1 MAVTI
6 IAEVGSNWGGRLD
19 RALDYVEAAAMVG
32 ADVVKFQ
39 TIRVDQLY
47 ASGYEPKSA
56 IPELPDDW
64 HFALKARADKLGIEF
79 MSTPFYLDA
88 VDLLERVGVQ
98 RYKIASGDIT
108 YRPLLQAVA
117 QTGKPILLSTGACD
131 MDDVREAVNFLKD
144 CCSWN
149 KVTLLHCVTRY
160 PASVDEMALRSMQ
173 YLRDCFGCAVGLSD
187 HSLSNAVSIAAV
199 GVGASV
205 IEKHITFDR
214 RTPGPDHSFA
224 TTVDE
229 FAALVRDIRSVEAA
243 LGSYYKTPSP
253 SEQGAAGRIRR
264 NPGDWLRPNV
274 REWLFEKGAR

>member
-6 IAEVGSNWGGRLD
+6 IAEVGSNWGGSLD

-39 TIRVDQLY
+39 TIRTDQLY
-47 ASGYEPKSA
+47 AGGYEPKFA
-56 IPELPDDW
+56 IPELPDSW
-64 HFALKARADKLGIEF
+64 HFELKARADKLGIEF

-88 VDLLERVGVQ
+88 VGLLERVGVK

-131 MDDVREAVNFLKD
+131 MNDVREAVNFLKWD
-144 CCSWN
+144 CYWGSDI
-149 KVTLLHCVTRY
+149 TLLHCVTRY

-199 GVGASV
+199 GMGASV
-205 IEKHITFDR
+205 IEKHITFSR
-214 RTPGPDHSFA
+214 CAPGPDHPFA

-243 LGSYYKTPSP
+243 LGNYYKTPSP

-264 NPGDWLRPNV
+264 NPKDWLRPEV
-274 REWLFEKGAR
+274 RR